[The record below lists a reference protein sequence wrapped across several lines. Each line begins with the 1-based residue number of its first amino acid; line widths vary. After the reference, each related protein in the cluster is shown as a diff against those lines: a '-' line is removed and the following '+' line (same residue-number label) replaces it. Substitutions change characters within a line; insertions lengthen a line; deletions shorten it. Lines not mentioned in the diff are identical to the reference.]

1 VSTPFP
7 PAPAPADTGAAFVVW
22 DAAAY
27 RRLAAAVGDDVSAA
41 RSRALEVAD
50 ADARAGLAPAAS
62 PFTLWALLAD
72 LAPRAG
78 DAGGRAHAA
87 LVACVAH
94 TLAPVPVPTADT
106 SGDAPANASD
116 ATDLTAGALPPL
128 RLAPDPETTLAEAAL
143 GRTPPQHA
151 AWNAYLASLAVDAA
165 AALGGTPGGA
175 RRLAGPLTH
184 VRERAAQQEADLE
197 DEIQDAVLAA
207 YEAGAGSGGWDDAG
221 VDERQAAVAA
231 GAEALARAVAAGRA
245 ARAAVLATHGG
256 QQQQDDRDA
265 GAGLFDPA
273 VLTVAAGRVVA
284 AFTPGVRLWAA
295 IVGEVV
301 AGRVQPGGRGWRGA
315 VWGAQVAF
323 AAGAAPRVARPSPRW
338 SPGARSCVTPR
349 AAPGSAR

>member
-1 VSTPFP
+1 M
-7 PAPAPADTGAAFVVW
+7 PAPDAPNPPTAPGDAAPPLVVW

-27 RRLAAAVGDDVSAA
+27 RRLAAAAGDDPAAA
-41 RSRALEVAD
+41 RAA
-50 ADARAGLAPAAS
+50 AAAAGTPGLTPAAS

-78 DAGGRAHAA
+78 DAAGRAHAA
-87 LVACVAH
+87 LAACVAH
-94 TLAPVPVPTADT
+94 TADST
-106 SGDAPANASD
+106 PRPASAPAGGRG
-116 ATDLTAGALPPL
+116 GAAAPALAL
-128 RLAPDPETTLAEAAL
+128 RLAPDAEVVLTEAAL

-151 AWNAYLASLAVDAA
+151 AWGAYLASLAVDAT
-165 AALGGTPGGA
+165 AALLVTPGGA
-175 RRLAGPLTH
+175 RRLAGPLAH
-184 VRERAAQQEADLE
+184 VVERAAQQTSDVE
-197 DEIQDAVLAA
+197 DEIQDAVLGA
-207 YEAGAGSGGWDDAG
+207 YDAGAGTWDEQAG
-221 VDERQAAVAA
+221 VDERQAAVARGTA
-231 GAEALARAVAAGRA
+231 TLERAVAAARA

-323 AAGAAPRVARPSPRW
+323 AAGAAPAGGASVARVVTGSEVVRDA
-338 SPGARSCVTPR
+338 ARRAGVGEVT
-349 AAPGSAR
+349 AS